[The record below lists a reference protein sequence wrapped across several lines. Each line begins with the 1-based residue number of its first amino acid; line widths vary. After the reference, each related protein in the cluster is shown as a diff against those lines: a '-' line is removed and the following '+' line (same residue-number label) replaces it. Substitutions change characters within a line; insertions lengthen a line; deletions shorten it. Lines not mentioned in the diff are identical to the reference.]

1 MHVGMAPGSSCFS
14 ETLILTLSFKWDF
27 FLVSLLV
34 VKWVDHRTLIRLGFG
49 PISEHIIVFT
59 SQVHVLLISLQI
71 PTAAVVCN
79 KYLDLEEHSLGSIS
93 ILKHMFERFICHVCI
108 FPICFKKKKKT
119 VSMIVL
125 EPHLLQCSRNNTY
138 MAISDHAHK

>member
-34 VKWVDHRTLIRLGFG
+34 VKWVDHRTLIRLGSG

-71 PTAAVVCN
+71 PTAAVCN
-79 KYLDLEEHSLGSIS
+79 KYLDLEEHSLGSIY

-108 FPICFKKKKKT
+108 FPICFLKKKKK
-119 VSMIVL
+119 
-125 EPHLLQCSRNNTY
+125 QFQ
-138 MAISDHAHK
+138 